1 MPETP
6 EPQHA
11 ITEPDVTGWSKEP
24 ASPNLSMIVAA
35 VNAYVSDLPVVQHLA
50 DGEAWPADVVLGAV
64 MLAARLAKRRNSPNG
79 IEAATDLNVTY
90 TARYDSDIS
99 RLLRL
104 DGHRSPAVG

>member
-1 MPETP
+1 MADEQP
-6 EPQHA
+6 A
-11 ITEPDVTGWSKEP
+11 NGISGTEVTQWSKEP
-24 ASPNLSMIVAA
+24 ESPNLAMIVAS
-35 VNAYVSDLPVVQHLA
+35 VNAYVRELPVVQNLA
-50 DGEAWPADVVLGAV
+50 AEAAWPADVKLGAV

-104 DGHRSPAVG
+104 DGHRMPAVG

>member
-1 MPETP
+1 MADEQPTP
-6 EPQHA
+6 RA
-11 ITEPDVTGWSKEP
+11 ITDAEVTQWSKEP
-24 ASPNLSMIVAA
+24 ATPNLSMIVQA
-35 VNAYVSDLPVVQHLA
+35 VNDYVAGLPVVQHLA
-50 DGEAWPADVVLGAV
+50 EAEPWPGEVRLGAV

-104 DGHRSPAVG
+104 DRFQAPAVG